1 MAIPSRQ
8 IGWSTTDN
16 LLWQIS
22 KQVESLGCVVAC
34 GTSGSGSSG
43 TSGLSGLSGT
53 SGTSGVVGTS
63 GTSGVNGTSGITG
76 TSGTAGVSGTS
87 GTSPSFP
94 YPLVYGLFAQTSNSS
109 TVTNTTAETSIVGG
123 GAGTLSVPANA
134 FSIGDSF
141 SGRMVGHISSKNNDT
156 IRIKVKSGA
165 VILGDSG
172 LITMPQTTSKHY
184 TIDLNFTIRA
194 IGAAGVASIVTGM
207 VFTYSK
213 DASNAFEGYD
223 ASIINNTTFDTTV
236 SNTLDVTVQW
246 GAADVLD
253 SIYSEYF
260 TLNKV
265 Y

>member
-8 IGWSTTDN
+8 IGWGTTDN
-16 LLWQIS
+16 LLWEIS
-22 KQVESLGCVVAC
+22 KQIEGIGCVIGC
-34 GTSGSGSSG
+34 GTSG
-43 TSGLSGLSGT
+43 SGT
-53 SGTSGVVGTS
+53 SGTSGVS
-63 GTSGVNGTSGITG
+63 GSSGI
-76 TSGTAGVSGTS
+76 SGTAGTS

-94 YPLVYGLFAQTSNSS
+94 YPLVYGLFSQTSNSS
-109 TVTNTTAETSIVGG
+109 TVTNTTTETSIVGSG
-123 GAGTLSVPANA
+123 VGTLSVPAGA
-134 FSIGDSF
+134 FNVGDSF
-141 SGRMVGHISSKNNDT
+141 LGRMVGHISSKNNDT
-156 IRIKVKSGA
+156 IRIKVKSGSA
-165 VILGDSG
+165 ILGDSG

-194 IGAAGVASIVTGM
+194 IGAAGVASIVTGI

-223 ASIINNTTFDTTV
+223 SSIINNTTFDTTS